1 VEAQRGGAGLSTD
14 AWTRAYADVA
24 VNVGARVRPGQLVCV
39 DAGLDEAGFARAVAA
54 AAYRAGA
61 RYVDVLLFDH
71 GVKRA
76 RVEHGPAGT
85 LGWTPP
91 WMDERVR
98 ACVAEGGAFVGVR
111 GQTDPGLFDGL
122 DPERLALDRLPRLRE
137 LSRVGMEALA
147 CWTSVVAP
155 SEAWARWAFGEPD
168 LERLWRA
175 VAHAVRL
182 DAPDPVAAWEA
193 HVARLDAR
201 ASALTERAF
210 DAVRF
215 RGPGTDVTFGLIPGA
230 VWVGPTARTRD
241 GTPFVTNLPT
251 EEVFTTPHR
260 EQTDGRIRMT
270 RPVVLDG
277 ALVEGAELEFVRGRV
292 VGASAGVGEE
302 TLHAVLGSDDGASV
316 VGEVALVS
324 GDSAVGATGVLFH
337 EAIFD
342 ENVASHFALGAGYV
356 DAVPAVLD
364 AGEEER
370 LAAGVNDSDIH
381 EDLVLGG
388 PDVEV
393 DGLRAGSAPVPILRH
408 DEWVLAP

>member
-1 VEAQRGGAGLSTD
+1 
-14 AWTRAYADVA
+14 
-24 VNVGARVRPGQLVCV
+24 VRSGQLVCV
-39 DAGLDEAGFARAVAA
+39 DAGLGEAAFAREVAA

-76 RVEHGPAGT
+76 RALHAPADT

-98 ACVAEGGAFVGVR
+98 ACVAEGGAFVGIR
-111 GQTDPGLFDGL
+111 GRTDPRLFAGV
-122 DPERLALDRLPRLRE
+122 DPERLALDRLPGLRE

-168 LERLWRA
+168 LDRLWSA

-182 DAPDPVAAWEA
+182 DTADPVAAWEA

-201 ASALTERAF
+201 AAALTERAF
-210 DAVRF
+210 DAIRF
-215 RGPGTDVTFGLIPGA
+215 RGPGTDVTFGLIAGA
-230 VWVGPTARTRD
+230 VWVGPTARTRE

-260 EQTDGRIRMT
+260 RQVDGRIRLT

-277 ALVEGAELEFVRGRV
+277 VLVEGAELELAGGRV
-292 VGASAGVGEE
+292 IGASASAGED
-302 TLHAVLGSDDGASV
+302 TLLAVLGSDDGASV

-324 GDSAVGATGVLFH
+324 GDSAVGATGVVFH

-342 ENVASHFALGAGYV
+342 ENVASHFALGAAYV

-364 AGEEER
+364 ADDAER
-370 LAAGVNDSDIH
+370 LAAGVNDSAIH

-393 DGLRAGSAPVPILRH
+393 DGLVAGAEPVPILRH
-408 DEWVLAP
+408 DEWVLAA

>member
-1 VEAQRGGAGLSTD
+1 VHS
-14 AWTRAYADVA
+14 
-24 VNVGARVRPGQLVCV
+24 GQIVCV
-39 DAGLDEAGFARAVAA
+39 DAGLEDAAFAREVAS

-71 GVKRA
+71 GVKRTRA
-76 RVEHGPAGT
+76 LHAPADT

-98 ACVAEGGAFVGVR
+98 ACVAERGAFVGIR
-111 GQTDPGLFDGL
+111 GRTEPRLFDGV
-122 DPERLALDRLPRLRE
+122 DPERLTLDRLPGLRE

-168 LERLWRA
+168 LDRLWSA
-175 VAHAVRL
+175 VARAVRL
-182 DAPDPVAAWEA
+182 DAADPVAAWEA

-201 ASALTERAF
+201 AAALTERAF

-230 VWVGPTARTRD
+230 VWIGPTARTRE

-260 EQTDGRIRMT
+260 RQVDGHIRLT

-277 ALVEGAELEFVRGRV
+277 VLVEGAELELAGGRV
-292 VGASAGVGEE
+292 TGASASAGED
-302 TLHAVLGSDDGASV
+302 TLLAVLGSDDGASV

-324 GDSAVGATGVLFH
+324 GDSAVGATGVVFH

-356 DAVPAVLD
+356 DAVPAVLE
-364 AGEEER
+364 ASEAER
-370 LAAGVNDSDIH
+370 LAAGVNDSGIH

-393 DGLRAGSAPVPILRH
+393 DGLVAGGEPVPILRN
-408 DEWVLAP
+408 DEWVLAA

>member
-1 VEAQRGGAGLSTD
+1 
-14 AWTRAYADVA
+14 
-24 VNVGARVRPGQLVCV
+24 VRPGQLVCV
-39 DAGLDEAGFARAVAA
+39 DAGLDEAAFARAVAE

-76 RVEHGPAGT
+76 RVQHAAADT

-98 ACVAEGGAFVGVR
+98 ACVAEQGAFVGIR
-111 GQTDPGLFDGL
+111 GRTDPGLFDGV
-122 DPERLALDRLPRLRE
+122 DPKRLALDRLPGLRE

-168 LERLWRA
+168 VDRLWRA
-175 VAHAVRL
+175 VVQAVRL
-182 DAPDPVAAWEA
+182 DAPDPVAAWEE

-201 ASALTERAF
+201 AASLTERAF
-210 DAVRF
+210 DAIRF

-230 VWVGPTARTRD
+230 IWIGPTARTRD

-260 EQTDGRIRMT
+260 EQADGRIRLT
-270 RPVVLDG
+270 RPAVLDG
-277 ALVEGAELEFVRGRV
+277 ALVEGAELELAGGRV
-292 VGASAGVGEE
+292 TSASASAGED
-302 TLHAVLGSDDGASV
+302 TLLAVLGSDDGASV

-364 AGEEER
+364 ASEAER
-370 LAAGVNDSDIH
+370 LAAGVNDSGIH

-388 PDVEV
+388 PEVEV
-393 DGLRAGSAPVPILRH
+393 DGLIAGAEPTPILRH
-408 DEWVLAP
+408 DEWVLAA